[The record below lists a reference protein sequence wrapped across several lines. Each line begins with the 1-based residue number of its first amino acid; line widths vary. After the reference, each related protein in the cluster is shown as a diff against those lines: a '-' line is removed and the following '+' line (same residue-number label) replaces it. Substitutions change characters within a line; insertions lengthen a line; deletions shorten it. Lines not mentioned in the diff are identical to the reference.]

1 LTQLRTGHIPL
12 QRHLH
17 RIGKADSATCPCCKH
32 GNETVTHYLFECRAH
47 RQARGRLQRKLANDR
62 WSIGSLLST
71 KSSLPHLFRYINDTK
86 RF

>member
-17 RIGKADSATCPCCKH
+17 RIGKADSPTCPCCKH
-32 GNETVTHYLFECRAH
+32 GNKTVMHYLFECCAH
-47 RQARGRLQRKLANDR
+47 RQARGRLQRKLANDQ

-86 RF
+86 HF